1 MLRFSEEFL
10 EVSTS
15 KFTYRVHE
23 VNDRTVITLD
33 EDTRGAVMWK
43 VSCGHKNGVGSA
55 HCFSV
60 GGIRTREERDG
71 KGVKKS
77 KTLSG
82 VFPQNNAGATN
93 SMFTEGPAIKLN
105 DEVKVVN
112 WWVTYKQGCSSVKVS
127 KGCKV
132 TMNATASTQFKLYI
146 PVGRA

>member
-15 KFTYRVHE
+15 KFTNRVHE
-23 VNDRTVITLD
+23 VNNRTVITLD

-43 VSCGHKNGVGSA
+43 VSCSHKNGVGSA
-55 HCFSV
+55 HGFSI
-60 GGIRTREERDG
+60 GGIRAREERDG

-82 VFPQNNAGATN
+82 VFPQNNAGATH
-93 SMFTEGPAIKLN
+93 SMFTEGPAIKLD

-112 WWVTYKQGCSSVKVS
+112 WWVTYKQGSSSVKVS

-146 PVGRA
+146 TVGRA